1 MLKLRIIYLLL
12 SVLVLTMTLIACAPA
27 QPEIPA
33 NVNPP
38 GQAAGQQSENLS
50 APLNENTTSVAQI
63 TQEAGVPA
71 VKYTNDDL
79 QKLRQGNPA
88 DIDNGKY
95 PVTPVEE
102 LHTTGNPRQVD
113 ISQYRLIVEGLVD
126 HPLSL
131 SYEEIKKF
139 PSVTE
144 TVLLIC
150 PDLFVDNAQ
159 WTGVPV
165 ATLLEAAAIQSKAAE
180 ITIIGLD
187 SYRQTLTR
195 DDIEKGDVFLAYD
208 VDGVQLP
215 VEHGFPLRLVVKG
228 RYGNIWVKWVKS
240 IEVN

>member
-1 MLKLRIIYLLL
+1 
-12 SVLVLTMTLIACAPA
+12 MTATVISCVPA
-27 QPEIPA
+27 QPQPPV
-33 NVNPP
+33 NGNPP
-38 GQAAGQQSENLS
+38 GQAAVEVPAIGRQSDNS
-50 APLNENTTSVAQI
+50 SVPQNENTTAAVPTPQQTAIPAI
-63 TQEAGVPA
+63 TKTEA
-71 VKYTNDDL
+71 DL
-79 QKLRQGNPA
+79 QKLIQGNPA
-88 DIDNGKY
+88 DIDNSKY

-113 ISQYRLIVEGLVD
+113 ITQYRLIIDGMVE

-131 SYEEIKKF
+131 SYEEIQKF
-139 PSVTE
+139 PSITE

-150 PDLFVDNAQ
+150 PDFFVDNAQ

-165 ATLLEAAAIQSKAAE
+165 EALLEAAAIQPKAGK

-195 DDIEKGDVFLAYD
+195 DEIETGDVFLAYD

-228 RYGNIWVKWVKS
+228 RYGNIWVKWVQR